1 MFDERILTILR
12 EKVFYM
18 GTTCDNVPRVRP
30 MRPFVDDEGNI
41 WLISHKD
48 TEKTREIEIN
58 NKVEICTLSDNNDLL
73 RLQGQLIPGKDLAA
87 GDTEKV
93 RGQIIAKLP
102 GIKDFFGDAG
112 DANMTIYKLVVD
124 NFVFR
129 AYNDAGKAELH
140 FKQ

>member
-1 MFDERILTILR
+1 MFDERILKILR

-18 GTTCDNVPRVRP
+18 GTTCDNIPRVRP

-73 RLQGQLIPGKDLAA
+73 RLQGQLIPEKDLAVEE
-87 GDTEKV
+87 TQKV
-93 RGQIIAKLP
+93 RGQIISNLS

-112 DANMTIYKLVVD
+112 DTNMTIYKLNID
-124 NFVFR
+124 NVVFR
-129 AYNDAGKAELH
+129 TYGDAGKSELH
-140 FKQ
+140 FKP